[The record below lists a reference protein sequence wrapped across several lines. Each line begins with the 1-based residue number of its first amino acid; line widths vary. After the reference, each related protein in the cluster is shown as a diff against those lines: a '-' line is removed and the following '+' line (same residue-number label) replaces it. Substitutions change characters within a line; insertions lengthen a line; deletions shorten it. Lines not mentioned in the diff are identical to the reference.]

1 MAVGNAICVPITEG
15 RAEPFLAAIHQAS
28 KMADAIELRLDYLD
42 ENELDGVLNR
52 LPEQLSTVGKPAILT
67 FRPRE
72 EGGRRDLDIC
82 DRLEFWR
89 NLSPGLLDLATF
101 VDLELDLV
109 EALDPSQSPIPWK
122 KVICSYHNF
131 ETTPTDLTDIAD
143 GIALTPAAIV
153 KVATLARTID
163 DSLRLMEVLDRKP
176 GGKPTI
182 ALGMGIPGI
191 MTRVLA
197 LSRGALLTFGSL
209 RPGAG
214 SASGQP
220 TVRELLESYRVK
232 SISRQTEVL
241 AVIGNPIGHSRSPAI
256 HNAALAATGRDAVF
270 LPLEVSN
277 HISFVRDFV
286 RPATNQIGWQMRG
299 FSVTIPLKVA
309 IIDQLD
315 VIDPLATR
323 VGAVNTV
330 VVEDG
335 SLHGYNTDV
344 AGAMKPLQEL
354 IELRDARVA
363 VIGNGGSARAVCA
376 GLTEAGAVVTVYGRD
391 PRKSEMLA
399 SQFGIESGE
408 LSRFRGL
415 ADILINCT
423 PIGMRGHS
431 EGSSPIA
438 ADVLGNVGLVYD
450 LIYNPE
456 ETALLKQAREAGSR
470 TLGGLAMLVAQA
482 AEQFRL
488 FTGEEAPVAVMARAA
503 RSTDDEENG
512 EGNSQ

>member
-1 MAVGNAICVPITEG
+1 
-15 RAEPFLAAIHQAS
+15 
-28 KMADAIELRLDYLD
+28 MADAIELRLDYLA

-52 LPEQLSTVGKPAILT
+52 LPEHLSTVGKAAILT

-72 EGGRRDLDIC
+72 EGGRRELDIC

-89 NLSPGLLDLATF
+89 NLSPGLLDLAAF

-131 ETTPTDLTDIAD
+131 ETTPADLTDIAD
-143 GIALTPAAIV
+143 RIALTPAAVV
-153 KVATLARTID
+153 KVATMARTID
-163 DSLRLMEVLDRKP
+163 DSLRLMELLDRKP
-176 GGKPTI
+176 GGKPII

-220 TVRELLESYRVK
+220 TVRELVESYRVK
-232 SISRQTEVL
+232 SMSRQTEVL

-277 HISFVRDFV
+277 RSSFVRDFV

-354 IELRDARVA
+354 VELRDARVA
-363 VIGNGGSARAVCA
+363 VIGNGGSA
-376 GLTEAGAVVTVYGRD
+376 
-391 PRKSEMLA
+391 
-399 SQFGIESGE
+399 E
-408 LSRFRGL
+408 L
-415 ADILINCT
+415 
-423 PIGMRGHS
+423 
-431 EGSSPIA
+431 
-438 ADVLGNVGLVYD
+438 Y
-450 LIYNPE
+450 
-456 ETALLKQAREAGSR
+456 
-470 TLGGLAMLVAQA
+470 
-482 AEQFRL
+482 
-488 FTGEEAPVAVMARAA
+488 APA
-503 RSTDDEENG
+503 
-512 EGNSQ
+512 